1 MLFMKF
7 PKLRDLVCATLA
19 LTETRLQEAI
29 ILLVKLL
36 PQKLLHLASSISLTS
51 QQQQESIIQYNGPNA
66 RTTTIDHFFL
76 FAS

>member
-1 MLFMKF
+1 
-7 PKLRDLVCATLA
+7 DLVCATA
-19 LTETRLQEAI
+19 AITKTRFQEAI

-66 RTTTIDHFFL
+66 RTTTIDHFSL